1 MENSKILEALKMAIL
16 MEKRGQ
22 AFYSQVARQTKSTE
36 IRQIFETMANEE
48 VLHEKFLSEQFM
60 EYSKNQKL
68 SSVELPK
75 ENAENLIGMVL
86 TEKIK
91 KEINAASYEAAAISA
106 AIDMESNAIKVYGD
120 YAEKSADPAEKELF
134 NWLSNWE
141 RTHHKI
147 LLDMDRELKES
158 IWNDNQFWPF

>member
-22 AFYSQVARQTKSTE
+22 SFYTQVAKQTQSDE
-36 IRQIFETMANEE
+36 IRKIFETMANEE
-48 VLHEKFLSEQFM
+48 VIHEKFLSEHFHQLA
-60 EYSKNQKL
+60 KNNKL
-68 SSVELPK
+68 SSIDLPK
-75 ENAENLIGMVL
+75 ENAEGLINLVL

-106 AIDMESNAIKVYGD
+106 AIDMESNAIKVYGE
-120 YAEKSADPAEKELF
+120 YAEKATDQAEKELF
-134 NWLSNWE
+134 TWLSNWE

-147 LLDMDRELKES
+147 LIDMDKELKES